1 MSSIKDIWQ
10 EAYDNACEQGMSEIM
25 ASDHADDILV
35 DLHGT
40 GFDLTNNIEEV
51 GDGC

>member
-10 EAYDNACEQGMSEIM
+10 EAYDIAREQGMDDIV
-25 ASDHADDILV
+25 ASDYADDVLA

-40 GFDLTNNIEEV
+40 RQDLNEEIY
-51 GDGC
+51 DGC

>member
-10 EAYDNACEQGMSEIM
+10 EAYDNAREQGMGEIM

-40 GFDLTNNIEEV
+40 RLDLTDITEEV